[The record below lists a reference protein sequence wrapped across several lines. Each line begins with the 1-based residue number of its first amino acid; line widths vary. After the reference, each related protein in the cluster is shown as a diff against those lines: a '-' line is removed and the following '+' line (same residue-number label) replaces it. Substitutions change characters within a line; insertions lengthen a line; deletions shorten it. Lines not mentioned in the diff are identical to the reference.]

1 MMLVPVIALLALSGQ
16 AQPTAAVRIKDTAYA
31 RVARAQAIARESS
44 IHSAVSASNAR
55 VESPELIGRRDALW
69 MANPRDPLRQEIVQ
83 APCSAR
89 VREMVKDDPLVVEAF
104 VMNDRGTLVCS
115 TIETSDYWQGDEAK
129 WQRTFVDG
137 KDPFVEEPAFDA
149 SSGKYAIQVSV
160 PIAEA
165 GKRTGAVTLT
175 PGEGGITARA
185 SVALDRNGVPW
196 VAYMRQPAGAS
207 NVTEIQIVRAATFAP
222 PSPS

>member
-1 MMLVPVIALLALSGQ
+1 MLVPVIAFVMLSGQ
-16 AQPTAAVRIKDTAYA
+16 AEPTAAVRVKDTAYA
-31 RVARAQAIARESS
+31 RAARAQAIARDSS
-44 IHSAVSASNAR
+44 IHSAVSASNACF
-55 VESPELIGRRDALW
+55 EPPDLIRRRDALW
-69 MANPRDPLRQEIVQ
+69 IGNPRDPLRQAIVQ
-83 APCSAR
+83 AQCSAK

-165 GKRTGAVTLT
+165 GKRIGAVTLT
-175 PGEGGITARA
+175 
-185 SVALDRNGVPW
+185 LKLN
-196 VAYMRQPAGAS
+196 RQDAIGAK
-207 NVTEIQIVRAATFAP
+207 R
-222 PSPS
+222 